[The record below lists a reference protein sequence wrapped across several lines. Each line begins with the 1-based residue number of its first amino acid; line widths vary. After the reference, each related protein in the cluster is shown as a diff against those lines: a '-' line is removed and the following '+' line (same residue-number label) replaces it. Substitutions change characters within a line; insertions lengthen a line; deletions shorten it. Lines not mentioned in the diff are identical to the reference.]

1 MLCSLL
7 YMYIKKISTVT
18 LLYIPS
24 KQKMKKTK
32 YSGRLVNVFWRV
44 DLSRC
49 ELLLHNTESGCL
61 GGELSR
67 FPFTLLPRLL
77 DNKVIFYL
85 KLHCLNRFVF
95 IDFQS

>member
-24 KQKMKKTK
+24 KQKMKKK
-32 YSGRLVNVFWRV
+32 NIREDWCV

-49 ELLLHNTESGCL
+49 ELLLHNTGSSCL

-95 IDFQS
+95 IDFES